1 MLPTHALSGMVL
13 ALPVVAVAPEFA
25 PVALVAG
32 LLGGIVPDLDMYA
45 GHRKALHFPVYYSV
59 LATAATLLALLVP
72 TTATVAVAVF
82 LLAAALHSVADVFG
96 SGLELRPWEGTSD
109 RAVYD
114 HYRGTWI
121 APRRLIRY
129 DGSPGDLLL
138 SIALSIPLLLALDG
152 TLRWIVV
159 VAVAVGATYTA
170 LRRVLADLAPVIVGL
185 LPASAL
191 PYVPDRYVPDRY
203 VSDLPIAEP
212 EPDRSGR
219 PFSR

>member
-1 MLPTHALSGMVL
+1 MLPTHALSGMAL

-45 GHRKALHFPVYYSV
+45 GHRKTLHFPVYYTV
-59 LATAATLLALLVP
+59 LGAAATLAAILVP
-72 TTATVAVAVF
+72 TSVTVTVAVF

-121 APRRLIRY
+121 APRRLIRD

-138 SIALSIPLLLALDG
+138 SIALAIPLLLALDG
-152 TLRWIVV
+152 PLQWAVV
-159 VAVAVGATYTA
+159 AAVAVGAVYTA
-170 LRRVLADLAPVIVGL
+170 LRRALADLAPVMVGL
-185 LPASAL
+185 LPASAR
-191 PYVPDRYVPDRY
+191 PYVPDRYVSEP
-203 VSDLPIAEP
+203 SLAEP
-212 EPDRSGR
+212 GSDRSGQPVGR
-219 PFSR
+219 